1 MEHQKFINFI
11 KQQFKDKA
19 QDVLNLLKYR
29 YNEKGRFYHN
39 LEHIYEVID
48 YMNKIKWEVSDFEM
62 LAAIFHDIVKDDE
75 KASVH
80 VMKTVCYGFIEQS
93 IINLAQELILKTRDH
108 SIDTILNKA
117 DIYSMLQGDIIK
129 MIENEYKLFK
139 EYQKYDFKDYIN
151 NRIKFLNNFRD
162 FPYKEEL
169 KRYIISTKRN
179 IALFPGSF
187 NPFHVGHL
195 NILEQAEKVFDK
207 VIIAYGNNPE
217 KDDAKIVVPD
227 ELFHRQVITYDG
239 LLTNL
244 IDSLDYEVTI
254 IRGIRN
260 YTDLQYE
267 LNQLKYLKDMKPDI
281 KIVSFFCDPEYD
293 YISSTAIRILRGL
306 KGQSV
311 EEKYIVK

>member
-1 MEHQKFINFI
+1 
-11 KQQFKDKA
+11 
-19 QDVLNLLKYR
+19 
-29 YNEKGRFYHN
+29 
-39 LEHIYEVID
+39 
-48 YMNKIKWEVSDFEM
+48 
-62 LAAIFHDIVKDDE
+62 
-75 KASVH
+75 
-80 VMKTVCYGFIEQS
+80 
-93 IINLAQELILKTRDH
+93 
-108 SIDTILNKA
+108 
-117 DIYSMLQGDIIK
+117 

-306 KGQSV
+306 KG
-311 EEKYIVK
+311 